1 MTFLAFDI
9 FYCPLIS
16 FRALVPELC
25 VRSHVMTDTDIEKYY
40 FYRLYSI
47 DLDSTKY
54 SLRVLKRYRRKDVRH
69 CLLRD
74 IVVSYACPFSDN
86 KGQDIPKHKLT
97 KKVVPRNL
105 RQLHDDLIKLRNQLF
120 AHTDYTYRRPKVAN
134 WSTASQ
140 KWFPMAFRGYDY
152 AKLDSRV
159 SEIESLVKVVEENL
173 QAEIDKIEEKI

>member
-1 MTFLAFDI
+1 
-9 FYCPLIS
+9 
-16 FRALVPELC
+16 
-25 VRSHVMTDTDIEKYY
+25 MTDTDIEKYY

-47 DLDSTKY
+47 DLDSTKH
-54 SLRVLKRYRRKDVRH
+54 SLCVLKRYRRKDVRH

-74 IVVSYACPFSDN
+74 IVVSYARPFSGN

-140 KWFPMAFRGYDY
+140 KWFPMSFRSYDY